1 VNLRK
6 YQQDAVDSVFK
17 FNTDCPGQSS
27 VVVIPTGGGKTMVM
41 AEIIRRSFFSNSN
54 CRGMLISH
62 VKELLEQS
70 HKTCSKISASTNLP
84 VNNIG
89 VYSAKMKKKEIKP
102 LTIASIQSVHRKA
115 DDFGALDFIM
125 VDEAHLIS
133 PNDETMYQRFISAAK
148 IRNSKLFVV
157 GLTATPYRLQSG
169 LIFGEQKFFSTCCY
183 GIGVKE
189 LISQGYLSPLVT
201 KGIGS
206 PDLRKVK
213 VRGGEFLASSLNS
226 AVSNE
231 SIVSDGV
238 QEAIAKSQGRNS
250 ILVFATSIAH
260 GEMILNKLRD
270 LGENSSHMIT
280 GETDTLIR
288 DLRINQFRSK
298 QLRWLVNVSV
308 LTTGFDAPNVDCVVV
323 MRPTMSRGLWYQMV
337 GRGFRMAENK
347 KDCLVLDFG
356 ENAIR
361 LGCIDDI
368 DVDANGIE
376 LPPKK
381 YKQCPSCKLVHKISQ
396 VTCPSCGYFKPK
408 AEEPKELKV
417 SATQTEGEIIG
428 LRTAVKE
435 YEIVSSQYT
444 VYRKNPI
451 ADPCIRE
458 SHETSM
464 GMVITCYRSLKKGL
478 EYPLMKWLKE
488 VNAPNIPP
496 NPWLINKG
504 LLQSSAYLDMIAK
517 PNYIKAHKNEKGF
530 WTIVQYTFQRTI
542 ELKEFLTIVKN

>member
-1 VNLRK
+1 MQLRK
-6 YQQDAVDSVFK
+6 YQQDAVNAVFQ
-17 FNTDCPGQSS
+17 FRADCPGQST
-27 VVVIPTGGGKTMVM
+27 VLTLPTGAGKTVVM
-41 AEIIRRSFFSNSN
+41 AEIIRRAFAENPN

-70 HKTCSKISASTNLP
+70 QKTCAKVSASTNLP
-84 VNNIG
+84 INNIG
-89 VYSAKMKKKEIKP
+89 VYSAKMKKREIKP

-115 DDFGALDFIM
+115 DEFGALDFIM

-133 PNDETMYQRFISAAK
+133 PNDETMYQRFISSAK

-169 LIFGEQKFFSTCCY
+169 LIFGDQKFFNTCCY
-183 GIGVKE
+183 GIGVQE
-189 LISQGYLSPLVT
+189 LITQGYLSPLVT
-201 KGIGS
+201 RGIGS

-213 VRGGEFLASSLNS
+213 VRGGEFLATSLNS
-226 AVSNE
+226 AVTNQA
-231 SIVSDGV
+231 IVNDGV
-238 QEAIAKSQGRNS
+238 SEAIAKAHGRNS
-250 ILVFATSIAH
+250 ILVFATSIVH

-270 LGENSSHMIT
+270 LGETSSAMIT

-288 DLRINQFRSK
+288 DLRINQFK
-298 QLRWLVNVSV
+298 NKNIRWLVNVSV

-337 GRGFRMAENK
+337 GRGFRLAPNK
-347 KDCLVLDFG
+347 QDCLVLDFG

-381 YKQCPSCKLVHKISQ
+381 YKQCPSCKLIHKISQ
-396 VTCPSCGYFKPK
+396 IICPSCGYFRPK

-417 SATQTEGEIIG
+417 SATQTEGSIIG
-428 LRTAVKE
+428 LRTSVKE
-435 YEIVSSQYT
+435 YDIVSSTYT
-444 VYRKNPI
+444 IHRKNPA
-451 ADPCIRE
+451 ADPCIKE

-464 GMVITCYRSLKKGL
+464 GMLITAYRSLKKGL
-478 EYPLMKWLKE
+478 EYPLHKWLRD
-488 VNAPNIPP
+488 VNAPHIPP
-496 NPWLINKG
+496 NPWLLNKA
-504 LLQSSAYLDMIAK
+504 LLQTEEYLGSISK
-517 PNYIKAHKNEKGF
+517 PEKIKAHKNEKGY
-530 WTIVQYTFQRTI
+530 WTVVQYTFQSEHGMKK
-542 ELKEFLTIVKN
+542 ELIFD

>member
-1 VNLRK
+1 MNLRK

-17 FNTDCPGQSS
+17 FRQDCPGQSS
-27 VVVIPTGGGKTMVM
+27 VIVIPTGGGKTLVM
-41 AEIIRRSFFSNSN
+41 AEIIRRSFSENPN

-70 HKTCSKISASTNLP
+70 HKTCAAVAASTNLP

-89 VYSAKMKKKEIKP
+89 VYSAKMKKRQIKP

-115 DDFGALDFIM
+115 DDFGSLDFIM

-133 PNDETMYQRFISAAK
+133 PNDETMYQRFISSAR

-169 LIFGEQKFFSTCCY
+169 LIFGENKFFNSCCY

-189 LISQGYLSPLVT
+189 LISEGYLSPLVT
-201 KGIGS
+201 RGIGS

-213 VRGGEFLASSLNS
+213 IRGGEFLASSLNS

-231 SIVSDGV
+231 SIVNDGV
-238 QEAIAKSQGRNS
+238 QEAISKAHGRNS

-270 LGENSSHMIT
+270 LGEKNSCMIT

-288 DLRINQFRSK
+288 DLRISQFRSK
-298 QLRWLVNVSV
+298 QIRWLVNVSV

-337 GRGFRMAENK
+337 GRGFRLSPGK
-347 KDCLVLDFG
+347 PDCLVLDFG

-381 YKQCPSCKLVHKISQ
+381 YNQCPSCKLVKKVSQ
-396 VTCPSCGYFKPK
+396 IICPSCGYFKPK
-408 AEEPKELKV
+408 QEDPKELKV
-417 SATQTEGEIIG
+417 SSTQTEGEIIG

-435 YEIVSSQYT
+435 YDIVSSSYT
-444 VYRKNPI
+444 IYRKNPI
-451 ADPCIRE
+451 ADPCIKE

-464 GMVITCYRSLKKGL
+464 GMVISCYRSLKKGL
-478 EYPLMKWLKE
+478 EYPLMKWLREIK
-488 VNAPNIPP
+488 AKDLPP
-496 NPWLINKG
+496 NPWLLNKDA
-504 LLQSSAYLDMIAK
+504 LQQEEYLISIPSPMTV
-517 PNYIKAHKNEKGF
+517 KAHKNEKGF
-530 WTIVQYTFQRTI
+530 WTIVQYTFP
-542 ELKEFLTIVKN
+542 VKQFS